1 MAAQISNL
9 PSFNL
14 QRQPSEKLGRLQLL
28 CNLIPGE
35 HILILTPRTFLVHGH
50 LVHEIKPLSHLQG
63 SNLPG
68 RWWWLCR

>member
-35 HILILTPRTFLVHGH
+35 HILIIAPSTFLVHGH
-50 LVHEIKPLSHLQG
+50 LAHMLQQMSHM
-63 SNLPG
+63 
-68 RWWWLCR
+68 